1 MSGGQRQRIGL
12 ARILVLQPQLIIL
25 DEATSSLDGIN
36 EKEIMTV
43 LNSYKC
49 TQVIVSHRFSTIMN
63 ADYVY
68 LIKNGKV
75 ADEGGVKDL
84 IKKHGEFYTLFS
96 KQIETNA
103 PLYERSE

>member
-1 MSGGQRQRIGL
+1 MIADKPML
-12 ARILVLQPQLIIL
+12 IL